1 MDLSGAARARRF
13 LFRSSFRAPG
23 RAPVVSRCLVAVL
36 GVGVL
41 GAGVPGASAQD
52 TGSIPVVGRWQGVMD
67 AGPQG
72 EITMVFEVS
81 RNDSGVLTSTLDV
94 PTQGAA
100 GIPTGETTFAHDT
113 LTITVPAVQGRYQGV
128 LSEDG
133 ALVGTW
139 SQGPASLPLT
149 LSRDGEVRR
158 PERPQEPEPPFPYEV
173 EEVAYENPS
182 AGITLAGTF
191 TRPPGEGPFPAVLMV
206 TGSGPQDRDETVMGH
221 RPFLVIADHL
231 TRRGIAVLRVDDR
244 GVGGSGGDF
253 GTSTS
258 RDFAS
263 DVRAGV
269 TWLSGRPEVG
279 AVGLVGHSEG
289 GLIAPMV
296 AAEDARVDFIVLLSG
311 PGVPGSEILAE
322 QIARIQGA
330 AGVPP
335 SVTRWNQDLIA
346 TVASLVERVPPSE
359 RLDSV
364 RAALASAV
372 EELTPEERE
381 AAEIPA
387 DGVDAFVESQ
397 ARALSSPWM
406 AFFLS
411 HDPRSDLRRVGVPVL
426 ALGGSLDLQV
436 PPDQSLGE
444 IERALREGGNENVTV
459 RELPGLNHLFQ
470 HARTGA
476 PTEYASLTETFA
488 PEALDILAEWILEVA
503 GPGS

>member
-1 MDLSGAARARRF
+1 
-13 LFRSSFRAPG
+13 
-23 RAPVVSRCLVAVL
+23 
-36 GVGVL
+36 
-41 GAGVPGASAQD
+41 
-52 TGSIPVVGRWQGVMD
+52 MD

-72 EITMVFEVS
+72 EITMIFEVS
-81 RNDSGVLTSTLDV
+81 RDESGALASTLDV

-113 LTITVPAVQGRYQGV
+113 LTITVPAIQGRYQGV

-133 ALVGTW
+133 SVVGTW
-139 SQGPASLPLT
+139 SQGPATLPLT
-149 LSRDGEVRR
+149 LTREGEVRR

-191 TRPPGEGPFPAVLMV
+191 TRPRGGGPYPAVLMI

-231 TRRGIAVLRVDDR
+231 TRNGVAVLRVDDR

-253 GTSTS
+253 ATSTS

-269 TWLSGRPEVG
+269 TWLSGRSDVG
-279 AVGLVGHSEG
+279 SVGLVGHSEG

-296 AAEDARVDFIVLLSG
+296 AAEDDRVAFIVLLSG
-311 PGVPGSEILAE
+311 PGVPGSEILSE
-322 QIARIQGA
+322 QIGRIQGV
-330 AGVPP
+330 AGVPAP
-335 SVTRWNQDLIA
+335 VTRWNQELIA
-346 TVASLVERVPPSE
+346 AVAARVGRVPASE
-359 RLDSV
+359 RFDSV
-364 RAALASAV
+364 RAVLASAV
-372 EELTPEERE
+372 EKLTPEERE

-387 DGVDAFVESQ
+387 DGVEAFVEGQ
-397 ARALSSPWM
+397 ARSLASPWM
-406 AFFLS
+406 AFFLT
-411 HDPRSDLRRVGVPVL
+411 HDPRSDLRRVTVPVL

-436 PPDQSLGE
+436 PPEQSLPE
-444 IERALREGGNENVTV
+444 IERAVREGGNQNVTV

-470 HARTGA
+470 HARTGSPA
-476 PTEYASLTETFA
+476 EYASLTETFA
-488 PEALDILAEWILEVA
+488 PEALDILLEWILEVA
-503 GPGS
+503 GPRS